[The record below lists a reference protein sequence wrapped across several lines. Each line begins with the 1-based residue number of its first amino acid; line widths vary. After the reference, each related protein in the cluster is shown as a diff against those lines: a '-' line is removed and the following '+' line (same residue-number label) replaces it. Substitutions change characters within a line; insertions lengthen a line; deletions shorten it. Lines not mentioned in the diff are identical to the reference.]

1 MMCAFGLGIGDFFA
15 CKSMMRFKVKKGLIK
30 LTIFYMCA
38 TMFVLSLSL
47 FLSDLIYNF
56 QYFLIHGQIVQ
67 EDAIGVL
74 ELRVRA
80 DHH

>member
-1 MMCAFGLGIGDFFA
+1 MMCAFGLGIGEFFA

-30 LTIFYMCA
+30 LMILHMCNN
-38 TMFVLSLSL
+38 VCSLSF

-74 ELRVRA
+74 
-80 DHH
+80 

>member
-1 MMCAFGLGIGDFFA
+1 MMCAFGLGIGEFFA

-30 LTIFYMCA
+30 LTILHVCNN
-38 TMFVLSLSL
+38 VCSLSLSF

>member
-1 MMCAFGLGIGDFFA
+1 MMCAFGLGIGEFFA
-15 CKSMMRFKVKKGLIK
+15 CKSMMRFKVKKGL
-30 LTIFYMCA
+30 LNSRSYMCA